1 MIKKLSREEKT
12 EIKELLKVGN
22 TISEIS
28 YLFDVSRETVRK
40 LKTEK

>member
-1 MIKKLSREEKT
+1 MIKKLSKEEKS
-12 EIKELLKVGN
+12 EIKKLLKVGN